1 MATTTI
7 IEPERATQTQLAT
20 ALVPAVVSAAAFGL
34 SGSLARSLLDLGW
47 SPATVVA
54 VRVGGAFLVLLV
66 PCLLLLRRIGLP
78 SGGQAARMGGFG
90 VAAVGL
96 AQLCYFS
103 SVQYLSVGVAL
114 LLEYLAPVLLIGW
127 QWARS
132 RRRPANGVLI
142 GAAVALSGLVL
153 VLDLTKGL
161 TLNLIGV
168 AWGLGAAVCLCAY
181 FLLSE
186 DASAAPVHPLL
197 LTTVGTGIGG
207 LLIILAG
214 VGGVL
219 PLTARTGQVTAAG
232 MSVSWLWPVTLLI
245 LITAVLAYPTGIA
258 AIRTLGSSLAS
269 FVALSEVVFAVI
281 FAAVLLGQHPSPA
294 QVIGGVLILVG
305 IVVVQHGEK
314 LGSTLNRYRPAASR
328 AARSSRSR

>member
-1 MATTTI
+1 VATTTI
-7 IEPERATQTQLAT
+7 MSPERARQTHLAA
-20 ALVPAVVSAAAFGL
+20 ALVPALVSAAAFGL

-47 SPATVVA
+47 SPGTVVA

-78 SGGQAARMGGFG
+78 SRGQVARMVGFG

-103 SVQYLSVGVAL
+103 SVQYLSIGVAL

-127 QWARS
+127 HWARS
-132 RRRPANGVLI
+132 RRRPATGVLI
-142 GAAVALSGLVL
+142 GAAVALSGVVL
-153 VLDLTKGL
+153 VLDPAGGL
-161 TLNLIGV
+161 KLNLIGV

-232 MSVSWLWPVTLLI
+232 MSVSWLWPVALLI
-245 LITAVLAYPTGIA
+245 LITAVLAYLTGIA
-258 AIRTLGSSLAS
+258 AIRTLGSSVAS
-269 FVALSEVVFAVI
+269 FVALSEVIYAVI
-281 FAAVLLGQHPSPA
+281 FAAVLLGQHPSLA
-294 QVIGGVLILVG
+294 QVVGGALILVG
-305 IVVVQHGEK
+305 IGVVQRGEK
-314 LGSTLNRYRPAASR
+314 LGSTRSRYRPAAWL

>member
-1 MATTTI
+1 
-7 IEPERATQTQLAT
+7 
-20 ALVPAVVSAAAFGL
+20 
-34 SGSLARSLLDLGW
+34 
-47 SPATVVA
+47 
-54 VRVGGAFLVLLV
+54 
-66 PCLLLLRRIGLP
+66 LP
-78 SGGQAARMGGFG
+78 SLSQVARMVGFG

-103 SVQYLSVGVAL
+103 SVQYLSIGVAL

-127 QWARS
+127 HWARS
-132 RRRPANGVLI
+132 RRRPATGVLI
-142 GAAVALSGLVL
+142 GAAVALSGLLL

-186 DASAAPVHPLL
+186 DPSAAPVHPLL

-214 VGGVL
+214 VAGVL

-232 MSVSWLWPVTLLI
+232 MSVSWLWPVALLI
-245 LITAVLAYPTGIA
+245 LITAVLAYLTGIA

-269 FVALSEVVFAVI
+269 FVALSEVIYAAI
-281 FAAVLLGQHPSPA
+281 FAAVLLAQHPSLA
-294 QVIGGVLILVG
+294 QVIGGALILVG
-305 IVVVQHGEK
+305 IAVVQRGEK
-314 LGSTLNRYRPAASR
+314 LGSARNRYRPAASR